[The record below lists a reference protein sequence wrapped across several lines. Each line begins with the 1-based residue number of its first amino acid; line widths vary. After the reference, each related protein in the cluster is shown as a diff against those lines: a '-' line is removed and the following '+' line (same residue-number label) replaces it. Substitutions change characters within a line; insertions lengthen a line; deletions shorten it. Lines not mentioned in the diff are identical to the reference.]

1 MGNGGN
7 RISPDSHPRASGRCR
22 AENRVPASMLGQGF
36 DPSSSGKG
44 AMSFEGW
51 GELMSCPGGAVTGTV
66 QFVPCLALLYS
77 SVLLLLDLRS
87 LCVCTWGSVCV
98 WL

>member
-1 MGNGGN
+1 
-7 RISPDSHPRASGRCR
+7 
-22 AENRVPASMLGQGF
+22 
-36 DPSSSGKG
+36 
-44 AMSFEGW
+44 MSFEGW